1 MEYNDDGAEKGFQC
15 PREATYVTEPIEKG
29 VDFSSD
35 NFSVTIQ
42 LVGYRQLDIVIKV
55 IQSSLIVLNSEV
67 LCFNF
72 ISCAK
77 RAVLVK

>member
-1 MEYNDDGAEKGFQC
+1 MLRFVRMVANVADWGLVLEYNDDGAEKGFQC

-42 LVGYRQLDIVIKV
+42 LVSYR
-55 IQSSLIVLNSEV
+55 
-67 LCFNF
+67 
-72 ISCAK
+72 
-77 RAVLVK
+77 